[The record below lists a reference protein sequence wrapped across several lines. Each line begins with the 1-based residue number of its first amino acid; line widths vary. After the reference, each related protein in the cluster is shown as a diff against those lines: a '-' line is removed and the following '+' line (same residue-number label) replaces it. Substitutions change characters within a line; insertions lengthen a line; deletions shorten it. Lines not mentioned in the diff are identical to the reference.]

1 MTVPARHTSVG
12 EGTTSSSLEDRL
24 AHERAGLLRKSVA
37 AVVLGVISV
46 GALAITV
53 GAIALGGGRWM
64 SLPRAVPFALWALAV
79 AGAWGVVIWLRGR
92 SSSILERASLA
103 NTIEVEQG
111 LRAGSLR
118 GALEVGRSGTLGSRA
133 AADVSKKLG
142 SKRLAP
148 GLSTRLAK
156 ALGVTAIVAIATL
169 AAASLAAA
177 RSNDGFSAVVHP
189 VKAFRGTLLSPLSF
203 ERLPAAVPRGMP
215 VTARVHAVGRQAV
228 TFSRRAAGEAWRD
241 TVILVDASNGMA
253 SLSLG
258 AVRAPVSIRVADGRA
273 PVAEATIAV
282 ADRGWIGDVA
292 LIAQFPAYLQ
302 RSSESLEPV
311 PPLRVPRGTRVK
323 VSAILRGGARD
334 AMLTDGRDTLRFLS
348 DASTTASAS
357 MSASMSDGAAVSAT
371 IPLDHDGTWTW
382 IAASTPRE
390 NAETLPPELPDAL
403 AFTVIPDRAPQVIIE
418 SPRTDTIIGTSGAV
432 PIIVMASD
440 DHGVSVVGLQIWR
453 EAAAVEGTPG
463 KRERIDIAQPS
474 SPIFEGGVT
483 IPLEGR
489 DLQPG
494 DRIFVVA
501 VATDDSPWNQV
512 TESPAVVLRVPSLS
526 DQRSMARDLADS
538 LAAKAAQLAAQERR
552 LQQNTSD
559 ASRNRELNGAN
570 SASNGA
576 SKAEAQK
583 NQMSFSAAEKTKQ
596 LAKEQQQMGAKV
608 DSLRKMAKELE
619 DRLKS
624 AGALDTS
631 LADRMRDVQRML
643 REAMTPEMQKQL
655 QQLEKNTDRLSGTE
669 AQQSLEQLAAQQKQ
683 MRDQLEKSAE
693 MLKRAALEGAMGTLR
708 DEAKDLATEQKQLAD
723 ALEKSGEGKEGNS
736 NNAQQRGAND
746 PKSLADRSRDLEKEV
761 EQLAKRLEEAGAKE
775 GASQTRDAKPMVSQA
790 AEAMNRAAQKQASD
804 AAQRARENQ
813 PENSSK
819 GEQSA
824 GQQGEKG
831 EKQAS
836 GDKNADAMAK
846 AMESLKD
853 EREKNAAGAGSKGQQ
868 GGASKD
874 ASDKQGQKPGENTA
888 GKSGEQSGDKSTQQ
902 QGGNSASKGEQGG
915 GSSGA
920 GSGGGS
926 DARQASNQMQK
937 AAQQLSDARD
947 SQIDAWKTDLSQQLD
962 QSINETMQL
971 ARQQSEL
978 EQRAREQGAQGMQ
991 GEQGAVQQ
999 GVKQAAERLEKAG
1012 RSSSLLSQRSQR
1024 AMSEAQRRVSDAT
1037 EAMGNAAQPGGSEAT
1052 QNAMKDASEALN
1064 QALSSLV
1071 RDRERVNNAGSASGF
1086 QEMMDQ
1092 LKQLAQQQSAL
1103 NGQMQGLQMLPGG
1116 AQGQQARQQ
1125 GRVLARQQREV
1136 AKTLQDVSDIDAT
1149 GRTDALAKE
1158 AQSLAQQMERSGV
1171 DPSVAARQQQLYRRL
1186 LDAGRFLEQ
1195 DEKDDQGPREAK
1207 TGGAMGRNNIE
1218 GPQSGRAGNK
1228 FAPPT
1233 WNDLRG
1239 LDPEE
1244 RRLVIE
1250 YFRRLNG
1257 SSGP

>member
-1 MTVPARHTSVG
+1 MTVPARDSSVG
-12 EGTTSSSLEDRL
+12 DGTTSGSLEARL
-24 AHERAGLLRKSVA
+24 AHERAGLLRKSLG

-46 GALAITV
+46 GALAVTV

-64 SLPRAVPFALWALAV
+64 SLPRVVPFALWVLAMG
-79 AGAWGVVIWLRGR
+79 AAWGVVVWLRGR
-92 SSSILERASLA
+92 SSSILERAALA
-103 NTIEVEQG
+103 NTIEMEQG

-118 GALEVGRSGTLGSRA
+118 GALEVGRSGVLGSRA
-133 AADVSKKLG
+133 AEDVSMKLR
-142 SKRLAP
+142 STRLAP

-156 ALGVTAIVAIATL
+156 ALGVTAIVATATL

-203 ERLPAAVPRGMP
+203 DRLPAAVPRGMP
-215 VTARVHAVGRQAV
+215 VTARVHAEGRQAV

-241 TVILVDASNGMA
+241 TVVLVDGSTGMA

-258 AVRAPVSIRVADGRA
+258 SVRAPVSIRVADGRA

-292 LIAQFPAYLQ
+292 LVAQFPAYLQ

-334 AMLTDGRDTLRFLS
+334 AMLTDGRDTLRFSS
-348 DASTTASAS
+348 DASTA
-357 MSASMSDGAAVSAT
+357 MSDGAPVSAT
-371 IPLDHDGTWTW
+371 IPLDRDGTWTW
-382 IAASTPRE
+382 IAASTPRD

-403 AFTVIPDRAPQVIIE
+403 AFTVVPDRAPQVIIE
-418 SPRTDTIIGTSGAV
+418 SPHTDTIIGTTGAV

-440 DHGVSVVGLQIWR
+440 DHGVSNVGLQIWR
-453 EAAAVEGTPG
+453 EAAAVAGTTG

-483 IPLEGR
+483 VSLEGR

-494 DRIFVVA
+494 DRVFVVA

-512 TESPAVVLRVPSLS
+512 TQSPAVVLRVPSLS
-526 DQRSMARDLADS
+526 DQRSIARDLADS
-538 LAAKAAQLAAQERR
+538 LAAKAAQLAAEERK

-559 ASRNRELNGAN
+559 ASRNRELNGTN

-583 NQMSFSAAEKTKQ
+583 DQMSFSAAEKTKQ
-596 LAKEQQQMGAKV
+596 LAREQQQMGAKV

-619 DRLKS
+619 DKLKS
-624 AGALDTS
+624 AGALDSS
-631 LADRMRDVQRML
+631 LANRMRDVQRML

-655 QQLEKNTDRLSGTE
+655 QQLEKSTDRLNGTE

-723 ALEKSGEGKEGNS
+723 ALDKSGTGKEGNS
-736 NNAQQRGAND
+736 PGAQRRRAND

-761 EQLAKRLEEAGAKE
+761 EQLAKRLEESGAKE
-775 GASQTRDAKPMVSQA
+775 GAAQTREAKPMVNQA
-790 AEAMNRAAQKQASD
+790 AEAMTRAAQKEASE
-804 AAQRARENQ
+804 AARKARESQ
-813 PENSSK
+813 PQNSTQ
-819 GEQSA
+819 GDQSA
-824 GQQGEKG
+824 QQSADKG

-836 GDKNADAMAK
+836 GDKSADAMAK
-846 AMESLKD
+846 AMESAKED
-853 EREKNAAGAGSKGQQ
+853 REKNAAGAGNKGQQ
-868 GGASKD
+868 GGVSKEASE
-874 ASDKQGQKPGENTA
+874 KQGQKPGENTA

-902 QGGNSASKGEQGG
+902 QGGQSAPKSEQGG

-920 GSGGGS
+920 GAGGGS

-937 AAQQLSDARD
+937 AAKQLSDARD

-971 ARQQSEL
+971 ARQQADL

-1024 AMSEAQRRVSDAT
+1024 AMGEAQRRVSDAT
-1037 EAMGNAAQPGGSEAT
+1037 QAMGNAAQPGGSNAA
-1052 QNAMKDASEALN
+1052 QNAMKDATEALN

-1071 RDRERVNNAGSASGF
+1071 RDRERVNTAGSASGF

-1125 GRVLARQQREV
+1125 GRALARQQREV
-1136 AKTLQDVSDIDAT
+1136 AKTLQDVSDVDAT
-1149 GRTDALAKE
+1149 GKMDALAKE

-1207 TGGAMGRNNIE
+1207 TGGAMGRNNID